1 MTDSSTDK
9 ISELRRDYGNRAID
23 PDSLATDPIQQFELW
38 FKEAQEVEIYEPNAM
53 VLASVAS
60 DGAPSARVVLLKDID
75 DDGFVFFTDY
85 SSRKGI
91 ELAAEDR
98 VALTFWWDRIH
109 RSVRIEGQAEKVTKQ
124 RSDDYF
130 QSRPVGSR
138 TSAAASMQS
147 TIIASRRVLEEEV
160 QALEQTHGD
169 AGPPRPDRWGGYK
182 VRPQQIEF
190 WQGRSNR
197 LHDRVVYQRDALDSV
212 EWIKRRLS
220 P

>member
-1 MTDSSTDK
+1 MKHSK
-9 ISELRRDYGNRAID
+9 RISELRRDYGNRAID
-23 PDSLATDPIQQFELW
+23 PDSLAMDPIQQFRLW
-38 FKEAQEVEIYEPNAM
+38 FNEAQEVEIYEPNAM

-109 RSVRIEGQAEKVTKQ
+109 RSVRIEGQAEKVPER

-130 QSRPVGSR
+130 KSRPVGSR

-147 TIIASRRVLEEEV
+147 TIIASRRLLEDEVKVLEE
-160 QALEQTHGD
+160 THGD

-197 LHDRVVYQRDALDSV
+197 LHDRVVYQRDALDSP